1 MHLYVSQVT
10 WSGGCLDPLLRQ
22 VAEDVIAN
30 ALVADVGLR
39 WLYHP
44 YDGGMDVILS
54 SSGERDA
61 LRDRHRQWLSPHPA
75 GL

>member
-1 MHLYVSQVT
+1 
-10 WSGGCLDPLLRQ
+10 LRQ
-22 VAEDVIAN
+22 VADDAIAN
-30 ALVADVGLR
+30 VILADVGLR

-54 SSGERDA
+54 SSGERDV
-61 LRDRHRQWLSPHPA
+61 LRDRHRDWPSTHPA